1 MISHLCFCFDEKAKE
16 TSVIGKF
23 FRLPC
28 VKGAVG
34 ASRLRDCFFT
44 TLQPLRG
51 FRTRLGDACK
61 HASHTC
67 KSLTQGRLIQPSPV
81 GEGGSRR
88 LSDEVFFCKRN
99 FNNCFIQTL
108 QLKNRGDFSSLFFY
122 QFAALPHL
130 FSSIFSLIS
139 AQRSV
144 SRQSI
149 MQISPPLPSF
159 TILPSVSESF
169 ALASSGIC
177 ESFVCSPSFTS
188 S

>member
-34 ASRLRDCFFT
+34 ASRLRDCFFNPSRRRLQACFAHSQIPCVKGAPPQAVRDCFFT

-88 LSDEVFFCKRN
+88 LTDEVFFCKRN
-99 FNNCFIQTL
+99 FNNCFVQTL
-108 QLKNRGDFSSLFFY
+108 
-122 QFAALPHL
+122 
-130 FSSIFSLIS
+130 
-139 AQRSV
+139 
-144 SRQSI
+144 
-149 MQISPPLPSF
+149 
-159 TILPSVSESF
+159 
-169 ALASSGIC
+169 
-177 ESFVCSPSFTS
+177 
-188 S
+188 